1 MMIFFDKSGRCS
13 MGMGCIMLHPDP
25 LKLDDYFG
33 IAWHAE
39 DDLGVFPMGHPLFG
53 ESIENM

>member
-1 MMIFFDKSGRCS
+1 MQHGNGL
-13 MGMGCIMLHPDP
+13 GMGCIMLHPDP